1 MLDLLRRKAQSPYI
15 QATILII
22 ILVFVFWGVGS
33 NRGVGRTTV
42 ATVGDKEISYQEYQN
57 AYEQQISQIRDQFGG
72 NIPKGLLDAM
82 DIKRQVINQLI
93 QQALLQKGAEDAGL
107 SVSKDEI
114 RNTIQE
120 MASFRTNGIFD
131 MQRYQQILAGSRM
144 SVTDFEAGVQSDMLN
159 SKIMDH
165 LSRFAHVA
173 EQELKDR
180 FAFDNEEIK
189 LEYVS
194 FDSADFKDQVKPTA
208 DELATFF
215 DERKNNYKTDPQV
228 KLKYISFLF
237 DDAASASQF
246 SEKDIEEY
254 YQQHSDKY
262 VFPEKRQARHILIR
276 TSEADN
282 EETIKNKREQMEV
295 ILGLASAG
303 KDFAELAK
311 EHSEDSSAAQGGDLG
326 SFSRGQM
333 VKPFEDVA
341 FALKKEGISDI
352 VQTQFGF
359 HIIKLEN
366 IEPGRTITR
375 AEARK
380 DIEATLFKEKGKNVI
395 FKQANEAYEKIILSG
410 SLEKYAATVRTSLDE
425 TDYFSQKTPPQR
437 LVTKPAVLQA
447 AFNLNKGEL
456 SSLIEDGTG
465 YSIIYIED
473 IKKPEIPPLDYI
485 KTWVTKDL
493 VTKQAKDLAE
503 ETAMTL
509 LEKLEKSA
517 DWQEETKKLN
527 KKVQET
533 SFFSRANR
541 SATELPAPVIEA
553 GFSLRANAPY
563 PKSVGANENKF
574 YVFRLKEK
582 KEPAAELFSEKQ
594 DALKNQL
601 QQENQMRL
609 LAAWLEYLR
618 GEAEVEVNKD
628 FL

>member
-22 ILVFVFWGVGS
+22 ILVFVFWGVGT
-33 NRGVGRTTV
+33 NRGVGRTNV
-42 ATVGDKEISYQEYQN
+42 ATVDDIEITYQEYQN
-57 AYEQQISQIRDQFGG
+57 AYEQQISQIRKQFGG
-72 NIPKGLLDAM
+72 TIPKGLLEAM

-93 QQALLQKGAEDAGL
+93 QQALLQQGAMDAGL

-131 MQRYQQILAGSRM
+131 MQRYEQILAGSRL

-180 FAFDNEEIK
+180 FTFDNEEIK

-194 FDSADFKDQVKPTA
+194 FNSDDFTDKVQPTA
-208 DELATFF
+208 DELTTFF

-228 KLKYISFLF
+228 KLKYISFLL
-237 DDAASASQF
+237 DNDKLASQF
-246 SEKDIEEY
+246 TEKDIEEY
-254 YQQHSDKY
+254 YQQHNDQY
-262 VFPEKRQARHILIR
+262 IFPEKRQARHILIR
-276 TSEADN
+276 TSEEDN
-282 EETIKNKREQMEV
+282 EEAIKNKREQMEV

-311 EHSEDSSAAQGGDLG
+311 EYSEDSSAAQGGDLG
-326 SFSRGQM
+326 LFGKGQM

-341 FALKKEGISDI
+341 FALKKGEISDI

-366 IEPGRTITR
+366 IEPGRTISL
-375 AEARK
+375 ADARK
-380 DIEATLFKEKGKNVI
+380 GIKTALLKEKGKDII
-395 FKQANEAYEKIILSG
+395 FKQANTAYEKIILSG
-410 SLEKYAATVRTSLDE
+410 SLDKYAANEGVSLNE
-425 TDYFSQKTPPQR
+425 TDFFSRKALPR
-437 LVTKPAVLQA
+437 ELVTKPSVIQA

-456 SSLIEDGTG
+456 SSLIEDGSG

-473 IKKPEIPPLDYI
+473 IKEPEVPPLDYI

-493 VTKQAKDLAE
+493 VAKQAKDLAK
-503 ETAMTL
+503 ETATSL

-533 SFFSRANR
+533 SFFSRVNKSVA
-541 SATELPAPVIEA
+541 EIPAPIIEA
-553 GFSLRANAPY
+553 SFSLQTDAPY
-563 PKSVGANENKF
+563 PKSIGASENKF
-574 YVFRLKEK
+574 YVYRLKEK
-582 KEPAAELFSEKQ
+582 KEPTAELFSEKQ

-601 QQENQMRL
+601 QQENQMKL